1 MFVAPR
7 LRTPRPAA
15 ALATLLLAAAPAL
28 AQNNEEGLFISVP
41 NPLTSDGVTRIKNQI
56 TARRNTEGRAVRKV
70 VLDFTPDGKPAFAT
84 DFGPC
89 SDLAKVIRDLTG
101 TTTVAFVH
109 GKVTG
114 HAVLPV
120 LACKELVMSAD
131 AAVGEVTAE
140 GVRPL
145 DEPEKAAYKFS
156 FVQFHPETLYPVVEK
171 MFDRQV
177 QLYSAIKPDD
187 GSKVYFDKRNEAQV
201 RKTLGQ
207 LAGAK
212 KVEFAQD
219 DQLGLFDARQA
230 RQLGLSNRTL
240 EKGTR
245 QEVAE
250 VYGLSPASLR
260 DDILAGRPPEAF
272 AYTLKGEVDGSMRG
286 AVGRV
291 IKEVKRKKGN
301 ILFLTINCSGTDL
314 VAARELA
321 EDLIKAQQGDDAI
334 LVVGFIPEDAPD
346 AATFVAFGCSDVVMS
361 TSKEPGDGQ
370 EAQLG
375 NFEATIGSG
384 NSAEAYQKSLR
395 DLAEQQGYPGVLV
408 DGMFD
413 KSLEILRV
421 RGEND
426 TTQRK
431 LMTRAEFDQANAAF
445 DAAQKGGNPQGL
457 VRWQVEKT
465 IKHPKALLKLDA
477 THAAE
482 YGLARFTVET
492 RDVNKVYALY
502 GVDPAKVR
510 EATPGW
516 LDRFAEF
523 IQLPVVTVL
532 LVVIGFTGLILELKV
547 PGLTVPGI
555 VAALCFI
562 LVFWAHSRFS
572 GEVFVL
578 AILLFILGLVLIGL
592 EIFVLPGFGAPGVI
606 GLLLML
612 GGLGLVTFERIPQT
626 GQEWAGL
633 GVKVSQYLFAG
644 MGSFLLA
651 FLIARF
657 LPKVPYANRL
667 MLAPP
672 EEVAGGGESLP
683 GASEAAGLLGAI
695 GTATTPLRPAGVVR
709 VADTFADVVSD
720 GGFIPAGARVQVIAV
735 EGTRIV
741 VKEV

>member
-1 MFVAPR
+1 MYAALR
-7 LRTPRPAA
+7 LPPARTLA
-15 ALATLLLAAAPAL
+15 ALAALLLTAAPLL
-28 AQNNEEGLFISVP
+28 AQNNEEGLFVSVP
-41 NPLTSDGVTRIKNQI
+41 SPLNSDAVTRIKNQI
-56 TARRNTEGRAVRKV
+56 SARRNTEGRAVRKIIF
-70 VLDFTPDGKPAFAT
+70 DFTPEGKPAFAA

-89 SDLAKVIRDLTG
+89 SDLATTIRELTG
-101 TTTVAFVH
+101 ATTVAFVH

-114 HAVLPV
+114 HAVLPA
-120 LACKELVMSAD
+120 LTCKELVMSPD
-131 AAVGEVTAE
+131 ASLGEVAAE

-145 DEPEKAAYKFS
+145 DEPQKAAYSYYFR
-156 FVQFHPETLYPVVEK
+156 QFHPEPLFPVVEK
-171 MFDRQV
+171 MYDRQV
-177 QLYSAIKPDD
+177 QLYRAVKPDD
-187 GSKVYFDKRNEAQV
+187 RTTVYYDKRKEAEV
-201 RKTLGQ
+201 RKAFGQ
-207 LAGAK
+207 LAGPQ

-219 DQLGLFDARQA
+219 DQLGIFDAKQA

-250 VYGLSPASLR
+250 VYGLAAASLR
-260 DDILAGRPPEAF
+260 DDVLGGRPPEAF
-272 AYTLKGEVDGSMRG
+272 QYTLKGDVDSSMRS

-291 IKEVKRKKGN
+291 VKEVKRKKGN
-301 ILFLTINCSGTDL
+301 MLFLTLNCTGTDL
-314 VAARELA
+314 VTARELA
-321 EDLIKAQQGDDAI
+321 DDLIKAQQGDDAI
-334 LVVGFIPEDAPD
+334 LIVGFIPEDAPD
-346 AATFVAFGCSDVVMS
+346 AATFVALGCSDIVMS
-361 TSKEPGDGQ
+361 TGKEPGDGQ
-370 EAQLG
+370 QAGLG
-375 NFEATIGSG
+375 NFEETLKAGKS
-384 NSAEAYQKSLR
+384 EAYQTSLR
-395 DLAEQQGYPGVLV
+395 QLAEQQGYPGILV

-413 KSLEILRV
+413 KNLVILRV

-431 LMTRAEFDQANAAF
+431 LMSDTQFEQANRDFEAAM
-445 DAAQKGGNPQGL
+445 KNGNPQGL
-457 VRWQVEKT
+457 VRWEQQEV
-465 IKHPKALLKLDA
+465 IKPKGKLLKLDA
-477 THAAE
+477 AHAAE
-482 YGLARFTVET
+482 YGLARFTVDT
-492 RDVNKVYALY
+492 RDVHKVYALY

-523 IQLPVVTVL
+523 IQMPVVTVL

-578 AILLFILGLVLIGL
+578 ALLLFILGLVLIGM

-606 GLLLML
+606 GILLML
-612 GGLGLVTFERIPQT
+612 GGLALVTFEKVPQSAE
-626 GQEWAGL
+626 EWGGL
-633 GVKVSQYLFAG
+633 GLKVSQYLFAG
-644 MGSFLLA
+644 MGSFVLA

-672 EEVAGGGESLP
+672 EQLASGESLLP
-683 GASEAAGLLGAI
+683 GASEAASLLGAI
-695 GTATTPLRPAGVVR
+695 GTASTPLRPAGVVR
-709 VADTFADVVSD
+709 VADKFVDVVSD
-720 GGFIPAGARVQVIAV
+720 GGFVPSGARVQVIAV
-735 EGTRIV
+735 EGTRVV

>member
-1 MFVAPR
+1 MRIAIRRPSF
-7 LRTPRPAA
+7 RTVA
-15 ALATLLLAAAPAL
+15 ALCAVLLSAAPAL

-41 NPLTSDGVTRIKNQI
+41 NPLNSDAVTRIKNQI
-56 TARRNTEGRAVRKV
+56 SARRNTEGRSVRKIIF
-70 VLDFTPDGKPAFAT
+70 DFTPEDKPAFNP

-89 SDLAKVIRDLTG
+89 SDLSRVIRELSG

-109 GKVTG
+109 GKVSG
-114 HAVLPV
+114 HTVLPV
-120 LACKELVMSAD
+120 LSCKELVMAPGASL
-131 AAVGEVTAE
+131 GEVAAD
-140 GVRPL
+140 GVRSL
-145 DEPEKAAYKFS
+145 DEPEKAAYKFYFS
-156 FVQFHPETLYPVVEK
+156 QFHSEALFPIVEK
-171 MFDRQV
+171 MYDRQV
-177 QLYSAIKPDD
+177 ELWHAFKQDGTPLY
-187 GSKVYFDKRNEAQV
+187 YDKRKESELVKAFG
-201 RKTLGQ
+201 K
-207 LAGAK
+207 LAGPK
-212 KVEFAQD
+212 RVEFAQD
-219 DQLGLFDARQA
+219 NQLGLYDAKQA

-245 QEVAE
+245 QEVGE
-250 VYGLSPASLR
+250 VYGLSAASLR
-260 DDILAGRPPEAF
+260 DDILGGRPPEAF
-272 AYTLKGEVDGSMRG
+272 AFTLKGEVDSSMRS

-291 IKEVKRKKGN
+291 LKEVKRKKGN
-301 ILFLTINCSGTDL
+301 MLFLTINCSGGDL

-321 EDLIKAQQGDDAI
+321 DDLIAVQHGDDAI
-334 LVVGFIPEDAPD
+334 LVVGFIPEAAPD
-346 AATFVAFGCSDVVMS
+346 AATFIALGCSDIVMS
-361 TSKEPGDGQ
+361 TNKEPGDGLQ
-370 EAQLG
+370 AEIGDFEELVRSG
-375 NFEATIGSG
+375 KFEAYRT
-384 NSAEAYQKSLR
+384 SLR
-395 DLAEQQGYPGVLV
+395 QLAEQQGYPGLLI

-413 KSLEILRV
+413 KELELHRV

-431 LMTRAEFDQANAAF
+431 LMSDAEFKQANDDYDRAMKA
-445 DAAQKGGNPQGL
+445 GNAEGK
-457 VRWQVEKT
+457 VRWQIEKT
-465 IKHPKALLKLDA
+465 IKHKGKLLKLDA

-492 RDVNKVYALY
+492 RDIAKVYALY

-523 IQLPVVTVL
+523 IQMPVVTVL

-547 PGLTVPGI
+547 PGLAVPGI

-578 AILLFILGLVLIGL
+578 ALLLFILGLCLIGM
-592 EIFVLPGFGAPGVI
+592 EIFVLPGFGAPGII
-606 GLLLML
+606 GILLMF
-612 GGLGLVTFERIPQT
+612 GGLALVTFERIPQS
-626 GQEWAGL
+626 GEEWAGL
-633 GVKVSQYLFAG
+633 GVKLTQYLLAG

-657 LPKVPYANRL
+657 LPRVPYANRM
-667 MLAPP
+667 MLLPP
-672 EEVAGGGESLP
+672 EEAAGGESALP

-695 GTATTPLRPAGVVR
+695 GTASTPLRPAGVVR
-709 VADTFADVVSD
+709 VADKFVDVVSD
-720 GGFIPAGARVQVIAV
+720 GGFIPAGARVQVVAV